1 MEVKNEVKGLVYLKV
16 RSKILHHEASLHN
29 VKITNVQ
36 IIIFNSHAVLFKVEY
51 RSIKAAYNFSR
62 FLTFW
67 PTISSLL
74 RTLKVD
80 LIDLL
85 PDDEV
90 MDYNNVM

>member
-1 MEVKNEVKGLVYLKV
+1 MVDWLSQIFTSGIPQK
-16 RSKILHHEASLHN
+16 SLIRNFRVHN
-29 VKITNVQ
+29 VKISNVQ
-36 IIIFNSHAVLFKVEY
+36 IIIYNSHAVLFKVEY